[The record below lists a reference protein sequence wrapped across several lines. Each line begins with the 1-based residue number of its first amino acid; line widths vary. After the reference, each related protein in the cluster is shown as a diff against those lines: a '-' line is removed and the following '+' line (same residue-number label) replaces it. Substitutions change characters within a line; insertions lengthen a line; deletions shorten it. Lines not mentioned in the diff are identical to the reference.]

1 MSYHIQRS
9 FYHLFVI
16 ISISPSFEFHTYR
29 NKDSGQ
35 QFICESLSVINKIDV
50 DVAIIDNDVVI
61 VVQPHA
67 FHIFFQRLQNIF
79 RITLSEGCCE
89 IRAISIVVSFLN

>member
-1 MSYHIQRS
+1 MKSISSDIIFHASSYL
-9 FYHLFVI
+9 LFAI
-16 ISISPSFEFHTYR
+16 ISISPSFEFYTNR
-29 NKDSGQ
+29 NKDSRQ

-50 DVAIIDNDVVI
+50 DVVVI

-89 IRAISIVVSFLN
+89 IRAISNVVS

>member
-1 MSYHIQRS
+1 MSYHLHRS

-16 ISISPSFEFHTYR
+16 ISISPSFEFYANR
-29 NKDSGQ
+29 NKDSRQ

-50 DVAIIDNDVVI
+50 DVVIIDINVVI

-89 IRAISIVVSFLN
+89 IRAISNVVS